1 LTNKKKEEEK
11 LKIGHKELDTEK
23 ILILSEKNRL
33 DDLEKN
39 LEEKLRKNITDVQ
52 RFNNEKI
59 RLEKREQLI
68 SEQKSQLL
76 AEKKSMEIAQEK
88 IEEKQKNCQ
97 DESKKIEK
105 EFTQLK
111 LIREKLSEKESEI
124 VKDRN
129 EFIKL
134 KEKIV
139 LELGRKDRNYKQKKI
154 YLVKQKMKKMK
165 HKEK

>member
-11 LKIGHKELDTEK
+11 IKIAKKELDTEK
-23 ILILSEKNRL
+23 NLILSEKNL
-33 DDLEKN
+33 

-88 IEEKQKNCQ
+88 IEEKQK
-97 DESKKIEK
+97 
-105 EFTQLK
+105 
-111 LIREKLSEKESEI
+111 KLS
-124 VKDRN
+124 R
-129 EFIKL
+129 
-134 KEKIV
+134 
-139 LELGRKDRNYKQKKI
+139 
-154 YLVKQKMKKMK
+154 
-165 HKEK
+165 